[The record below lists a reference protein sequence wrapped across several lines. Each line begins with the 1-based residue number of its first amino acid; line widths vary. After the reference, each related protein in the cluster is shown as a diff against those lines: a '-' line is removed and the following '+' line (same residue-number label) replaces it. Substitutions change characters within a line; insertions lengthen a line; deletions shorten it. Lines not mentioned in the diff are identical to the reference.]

1 MINIVLSILLSGNTV
16 IATAPLPKGMIWQ
29 CVRLNLA
36 AEKWTPAHCGFVDI
50 KGEILLDEW
59 PNMVKG
65 EYTAQLEVWRESDGK
80 EFRSNVVTFV
90 VK

>member
-1 MINIVLSILLSGNTV
+1 MINIVLSILLSGNTIV
-16 IATAPLPKGMIWQ
+16 ATAPLPKGMIWQ

-36 AEKWTPAHCGFVDI
+36 AEKWTPAHCSFVDP

-59 PNMVKG
+59 PRMPKG
-65 EYTAQLEVWRESDGK
+65 VYTAQLEVWQESDGK
-80 EFRSNVVTFV
+80 EFLSNVVTFE